1 MRALRMYGK
10 RDIRVDDVPEPQA
23 APGEVKLEVR
33 FCGIC
38 GSDIHDYV
46 DGPTLLPVNKPHP
59 QTGKLAPITAGHE
72 FSAQVVELGAGVS
85 GFSPGDRVAVRPT
98 LPCYKCRYCREGRY
112 IQCTVLAAI
121 GAATDGAFARY
132 VSVREDC
139 LCRLPDEVSWE
150 AGAYAEPLACAV
162 RAVRRSGLESG
173 ATVGLIG
180 AGPIGLLTMQVA
192 LAWGAQAVHV
202 FEPVPKRRELAER
215 LGASTVHDPQAG
227 NPARIIAGL
236 TDGRRA
242 DVVFECAGTCA
253 ALPLADSLGGRGTTI
268 VEMGVQR
275 EPCRFDFFSLFFREK
290 TIVTSQGYT
299 NSEFETAVGLLASGK
314 VRVHP
319 FMTSAVVPL
328 EDVIAEGFEALAG
341 PERLSHCKILVAP

>member
-1 MRALRMYGK
+1 MKALRMYGK
-10 RDIRVDDVPEPQA
+10 RDLRLDDVPEPEA
-23 APGEVKLEVR
+23 GPGEVKLEVH

-38 GSDIHDYV
+38 GSDLHDYV

-59 QTGKLAPITAGHE
+59 QTGKLAPVTAGHE
-72 FSAQVVELGAGVS
+72 FSARVVALGAGVS
-85 GFSPGDRVAVRPT
+85 GFAPGDRVAVRPT

-121 GAATDGAFARY
+121 GAAADGAFARY
-132 VSVREDC
+132 VTVREDC
-139 LCRLPDEVSWE
+139 LCPLPDQVSSE

-162 RAVRRSGLESG
+162 RAVRRSGLEPG
-173 ATVGLIG
+173 ASVALIG

-192 LAWGAQAVHV
+192 FACGAHAVHV
-202 FEPVPKRRELAER
+202 FETVPGRRELALS
-215 LGASTVHDPQAG
+215 LGATSAHDPRE
-227 NPARIIAGL
+227 NSPARTIAAL
-236 TDGRRA
+236 TRGQRA
-242 DVVFECAGTCA
+242 DLVFECAGSCEAMT
-253 ALPLADSLGGRGTTI
+253 LADALGARGTTI

-299 NSEFETAVGLLASGK
+299 NTEFETAVGFLASGK

-319 FMTSAVVPL
+319 FLTSAIVPL
-328 EDVIAEGFEALAG
+328 DQAIARGFEELIG
-341 PERLSHCKILVAP
+341 PRRTEHCKVLITP